1 MKTNTFATVLWFM
14 LLLLTLSSC
23 YDKVEI
29 TRTYTVVEP
38 VYMSTQEIRS
48 SVGIVQPE
56 PLKAPGKIYMLG
68 NFLFIN
74 EPGEGVHVIDNSNPE
89 LPKNI
94 SFIKIPGNY
103 DIAGMGNLLYAD
115 SYMDLVILDISN
127 LEQVQVVY
135 RNENI
140 FQQILDGWTFDPD
153 NGVIIDWVEV
163 QKIEVSEGEVQNMGF
178 PTFFNMAGNRMA
190 VMDMAMVPQMA
201 APQPQVGIGGSMAR
215 FTISQNHLYTIDQ
228 NSLYTFDLSDPQNP
242 PQFPTINVGWGI
254 ETIFPYKDMLFI
266 GAQNGMHI
274 YSIQN
279 PSNPEKLSMYQHVLS
294 CDPVVV
300 QDTIAYVTLR
310 GGTECRGFTN
320 QLDIINIKDP
330 SRPRLLVSH
339 PMIHPHGL
347 GIDGKT
353 LFICEGEHGLKV
365 FDASDIFRINAN
377 LKQHFRG
384 FNAFDVI
391 PYQGHLML
399 IGLDGL
405 YQYTYTEGEELTL
418 LSKLAI
424 EKP

>member
-1 MKTNTFATVLWFM
+1 MKTNTITFTLCFSIFTFFM
-14 LLLLTLSSC
+14 SSC
-23 YDKVEI
+23 YDKVEL
-29 TRTYTVVEP
+29 TRTYTVMEP
-38 VYMSTQEIRS
+38 VYMSTAEIRA

-56 PLKAPGKIYMLG
+56 PLQTPGKIYMLG

-74 EPGEGVHVIDNSNPE
+74 EPGEGVHVIDNANPE
-89 LPKNI
+89 DPKNI
-94 SFIKIPGNY
+94 SFIKIPGNF

-127 LEQVQVVY
+127 LNDVQVVH

-140 FQQILDGWTFDPD
+140 FQQMIDSWTFDPE

-178 PTFFNMAGNRMA
+178 PTFFSMAGNRMA
-190 VMDMAMVPQMA
+190 VLDVAIMPQMA
-201 APQPQVGIGGSMAR
+201 APQPHTGVGGSMAR
-215 FTISQNHLYTIDQ
+215 FTISHNHLYTIDQ
-228 NSLYTFDLSDPQNP
+228 NFLYTFDLSDPQNP
-242 PQFPTINVGWGI
+242 PQFPSISVGWGI
-254 ETIFPYKDMLFI
+254 ETIFPYQDMLFI

-279 PSNPEKLSMYQHVLS
+279 PSNPVKLSMYQHVLS

-330 SRPRLLVSH
+330 SRPRLMVSH
-339 PMIHPHGL
+339 PMINPHGL
-347 GIDGKT
+347 GIDGNT
-353 LFICEGEHGLKV
+353 LFICEGAHGLKV
-365 FDASDIFRINAN
+365 FDAKDPLRINAN
-377 LKQHFRG
+377 LKQHFRD
-384 FNAFDVI
+384 FDAFDVI
-391 PYQGHLML
+391 PYRGHLML

-405 YQYTYTEGEELTL
+405 YQYAYTEGEELRL
-418 LSKLAI
+418 LSKLTI
-424 EKP
+424 ERQ